1 MINRVDSKKLKE
13 QAELLERVFCDRG
26 LSLSRQS
33 SLGKMISAAHSLARK
48 PPSGTSTTK
57 DWEDFFFSMHFFR
70 IVTNLFSLSDF
81 PDIDRYYV
89 LLGTGSLDLL
99 ARTQSQAKDI
109 YWELEL
115 VALLRNRG
123 LAVQLEGP
131 PDIVW
136 QWDGLRVGI
145 ACKKLYSDKNVSKVL
160 SQAVRQVERYS
171 DFGIAA
177 FNLDDLLP
185 ENKVFR
191 SIDRD
196 GTLRLVERANMHF
209 LEKHHHRFLS
219 YFAGARLISVLASC
233 NVVADIANSR
243 PQFLNVSDRILFNT
257 RIDALS
263 KRQMAALSE
272 FRRLVEEPE

>member
-1 MINRVDSKKLKE
+1 MIHRIDSTKLEE
-13 QAELLERVFCDRG
+13 QAVLLERFFRDR
-26 LSLSRQS
+26 SLSIERQS
-33 SLGKMISAAHSLARK
+33 SLGKMISSVHSLARK
-48 PPSGTSTTK
+48 PTSTTNTPK

-70 IVTNLFSLSDF
+70 IVTSLLSVSDVSG
-81 PDIDRYYV
+81 IDRYCV

-115 VALLRNRG
+115 FALLRNRG
-123 LAVQLEGP
+123 LAVQLEDP

-136 QWDGLRVGI
+136 QWNGLRVGI
-145 ACKKLYSDKNVSKVL
+145 ACKKLYSEKNVSKVL
-160 SQAVRQVERYS
+160 SQAVRQVERHS

-196 GTLRLVERANMHF
+196 TAQRLVESANTLF
-209 LEKHHHRFLS
+209 LEKHHRRFVN
-219 YFAGARLISVLASC
+219 YFVGARLISVLASC
-233 NVVADIANSR
+233 NVVADIANSK
-243 PQFLNVSDRILFNT
+243 PQFLNVSDRVFFNT
-257 RIDALS
+257 RIDSLS
-263 KRQMAALSE
+263 DNQFAALSE
-272 FRRLVEEPE
+272 LRRFVEGAE